1 MTNEEIKE
9 IIEKHQHWLKEDC
22 EGWEN
27 MKANLREADLRGANL
42 READLREADLR
53 GAYLRGAYLRGA
65 NLREADLREA
75 DLCGA
80 NLCGANLCGAYLCGA
95 NLCGANLCGANL
107 RGADL
112 CEANLCGA
120 NLRGAE
126 NISSVLSNA
135 STSFFAIGCPENGA
149 FTAFKKCG
157 SYIVELEVCADAK
170 RSSATSR
177 KCRVSK
183 AKVISITNL
192 DGTPTDITVVASSY
206 DHNFKY
212 TVGEIVEEPKFD
224 DNRWNECAPG
234 IHCFITR
241 NEAVNY

>member
-1 MTNEEIKE
+1 
-9 IIEKHQHWLKEDC
+9 LSV
-22 EGWEN
+22 
-27 MKANLREADLRGANL
+27 ANLSVANLSGANL
-42 READLREADLR
+42 SDADLS
-53 GAYLRGAYLRGA
+53 
-65 NLREADLREA
+65 
-75 DLCGA
+75 
-80 NLCGANLCGAYLCGA
+80 
-95 NLCGANLCGANL
+95 
-107 RGADL
+107 GADL
-112 CEANLCGA
+112 SGA
-120 NLRGAE
+120 K
-126 NISSVLSNA
+126 NISSILSNA
-135 STSFFAIGCPENGA
+135 STAFFAIGCPEKGA

-183 AKVISITNL
+183 AKVISITNF
-192 DGTPTDITVVASSY
+192 DGTPTYVTVVASDY

-212 TVGEIVEEPKFD
+212 TVGEIVEELKFD

>member
-22 EGWEN
+22 EGWED
-27 MKANLREADLRGANL
+27 MKADLCDADLRGADLCDADLRGADLCDADLRGADLCDADLHGADLRGADLRGANL
-42 READLREADLR
+42 CD
-53 GAYLRGAYLRGA
+53 
-65 NLREADLREA
+65 
-75 DLCGA
+75 A
-80 NLCGANLCGAYLCGA
+80 NLCDAK
-95 NLCGANLCGANL
+95 
-107 RGADL
+107 
-112 CEANLCGA
+112 
-120 NLRGAE
+120 
-126 NISSVLSNA
+126 NISYVLSNA
-135 STSFFAIGCPENGA
+135 CTAFFAIGCPEKGT

-157 SYIVELEVCADAK
+157 SYIVELEVCSDAK

-192 DGTPTDITVVASSY
+192 DGTPTDITVVASGY
-206 DHNFKY
+206 DNNFKY

-234 IHCFITR
+234 IHCFITSS
-241 NEAVNY
+241 

>member
-9 IIEKHQHWLKEDC
+9 IIEKHQHWIEEDC

-27 MKANLREADLRGANL
+27 MKANLCG
-42 READLREADLR
+42 ADLREANLCGADLC
-53 GAYLRGAYLRGA
+53 G
-65 NLREADLREA
+65 ADLREA
-75 DLCGA
+75 NLCEA
-80 NLCGANLCGAYLCGA
+80 NLCGADLRGA

-107 RGADL
+107 READL
-112 CEANLCGA
+112 REANLCGA
-120 NLRGAE
+120 DLREAE

-135 STSFFAIGCPENGA
+135 STAFFAIGCPEKGD

-224 DNRWNECAPG
+224 DNRWNECAHG

>member
-1 MTNEEIKE
+1 MRTITQEELDKIVE
-9 IIEKHQHWLKEDC
+9 QHQHWLKEDC
-22 EGWEN
+22 EGWED
-27 MKANLREADLRGANL
+27 MRANLRD
-42 READLREADLR
+42 
-53 GAYLRGAYLRGA
+53 
-65 NLREADLREA
+65 
-75 DLCGA
+75 A
-80 NLCGANLCGAYLCGA
+80 NLCD
-95 NLCGANLCGANL
+95 ANLCGANL
-107 RGADL
+107 RGA
-112 CEANLCGA
+112 NLRDA
-120 NLRGAE
+120 NLRGAK

-135 STSFFAIGCPENGA
+135 CTAFFAIGCPEKGA

-192 DGTPTDITVVASSY
+192 DGTPTDVTVVDSDY

-212 TVGEIVEEPKFD
+212 TVGKIVKEPKFD

>member
-9 IIEKHQHWLKEDC
+9 IIENHQHWLKEDC
-22 EGWEN
+22 EGWED
-27 MKANLREADLRGANL
+27 MK
-42 READLREADLR
+42 
-53 GAYLRGAYLRGA
+53 
-65 NLREADLREA
+65 
-75 DLCGA
+75 A
-80 NLCGANLCGAYLCGA
+80 NLCGANLCDADLRGA
-95 NLCGANLCGANL
+95 NLC
-107 RGADL
+107 
-112 CEANLCGA
+112 
-120 NLRGAE
+120 GAE
-126 NISSVLSNA
+126 NISSVLSNVRTA
-135 STSFFAIGCPENGA
+135 FFAIGCPEKGA

-157 SYIVELEVCADAK
+157 FYIVELEVCADAK

-183 AKVISITNL
+183 DKVISITNL

-206 DHNFKY
+206 DPNFKY

>member
-9 IIEKHQHWLKEDC
+9 IIEKHKHWLKEDC
-22 EGWEN
+22 EGWED
-27 MKANLREADLRGANL
+27 MKANLCGADLRGANL
-42 READLREADLR
+42 R
-53 GAYLRGAYLRGA
+53 
-65 NLREADLREA
+65 
-75 DLCGA
+75 GA
-80 NLCGANLCGAYLCGA
+80 NLCDANLCDA
-95 NLCGANLCGANL
+95 NLRGANL

-112 CEANLCGA
+112 RWA
-120 NLRGAE
+120 NLRGANLCDANLCDAK

-135 STSFFAIGCPENGA
+135 STAFFAIGCPEKGA

-183 AKVISITNL
+183 AKVISITKL
-192 DGTPTDITVVASSY
+192 DGTPTDVTVVASSF
-206 DHNFKY
+206 DPDFKY

-224 DNRWNECAPG
+224 DNRWKECAPG

>member
-27 MKANLREADLRGANL
+27 MRADLSRAYLSGANL
-42 READLREADLR
+42 SGADLSRADLSGANLN
-53 GAYLRGAYLRGA
+53 GAYLS
-65 NLREADLREA
+65 
-75 DLCGA
+75 
-80 NLCGANLCGAYLCGA
+80 
-95 NLCGANLCGANL
+95 
-107 RGADL
+107 
-112 CEANLCGA
+112 
-120 NLRGAE
+120 GAE
-126 NISSVLSNA
+126 NLDFVKYSELTA
-135 STSFFAIGCPENGA
+135 FFAIGCPEKGA

-183 AKVISITNL
+183 VKVISITNF
-192 DGTPTDITVVASSY
+192 DGTPTDVTVVASDN

-212 TVGEIVEEPKFD
+212 TVGEIVEELKFD
-224 DNRWNECAPG
+224 DNRWKECAPG

>member
-1 MTNEEIKE
+1 MTNEDIKD
-9 IIEKHQHWLKEDC
+9 IIEQHQHWIKEDC

-27 MKANLREADLRGANL
+27 MKANLFGANLFGANLFGANLCGADLR
-42 READLREADLR
+42 D
-53 GAYLRGAYLRGA
+53 
-65 NLREADLREA
+65 
-75 DLCGA
+75 A
-80 NLCGANLCGAYLCGA
+80 NLCGANLCDANLFNANLCGA
-95 NLCGANLCGANL
+95 NLCDANLRGANLRGANLCGANL
-107 RGADL
+107 RGANLFD
-112 CEANLCGA
+112 ANLCGA
-120 NLRGAE
+120 NLCDANLFDAK
-126 NISSVLSNA
+126 NISYVLSNA
-135 STSFFAIGCPENGA
+135 CTAFFAIGCPEKGV

-192 DGTPTDITVVASSY
+192 DGTPTDITVVASGY
-206 DHNFKY
+206 DHKFKY
-212 TVGEIVEEPKFD
+212 TVGKIVEEPNFD

>member
-9 IIEKHQHWLKEDC
+9 IIEKHLHWLKEDC

-27 MKANLREADLRGANL
+27 MKANLRGANL
-42 READLREADLR
+42 RE
-53 GAYLRGAYLRGA
+53 
-65 NLREADLREA
+65 
-75 DLCGA
+75 A
-80 NLCGANLCGAYLCGA
+80 NLCGANLCGADLR
-95 NLCGANLCGANL
+95 GANL
-107 RGADL
+107 R
-112 CEANLCGA
+112 EANLCGA
-120 NLRGAE
+120 NLRGANLRE
-126 NISSVLSNA
+126 ANLCGANLCGAKNISSVLSNA
-135 STSFFAIGCPENGA
+135 STAFFAIGCPEKGA

-177 KCRVSK
+177 KCRVNK

-192 DGTPTDITVVASSY
+192 DGTPTDITVVASGY
-206 DHNFKY
+206 DPNFKY

-224 DNRWNECAPG
+224 DNRWNESAPG

>member
-22 EGWEN
+22 EGWEDMN
-27 MKANLREADLRGANL
+27 ADLRGANL
-42 READLREADLR
+42 CD
-53 GAYLRGAYLRGA
+53 
-65 NLREADLREA
+65 
-75 DLCGA
+75 A
-80 NLCGANLCGAYLCGA
+80 NLC
-95 NLCGANLCGANL
+95 
-107 RGADL
+107 D
-112 CEANLCGA
+112 
-120 NLRGAE
+120 AE
-126 NISSVLSNA
+126 
-135 STSFFAIGCPENGA
+135 
-149 FTAFKKCG
+149 
-157 SYIVELEVCADAK
+157 

-192 DGTPTDITVVASSY
+192 DGTPTDVTVVASGY

>member
-1 MTNEEIKE
+1 MTQKE
-9 IIEKHQHWLKEDC
+9 LDKIVEQHQDWLKEDC
-22 EGWEN
+22 EGWED
-27 MKANLREADLRGANL
+27 MRADLRGADLSCADLRGADLRGANL
-42 READLREADLR
+42 SCAD
-53 GAYLRGAYLRGA
+53 
-65 NLREADLREA
+65 
-75 DLCGA
+75 
-80 NLCGANLCGAYLCGA
+80 
-95 NLCGANLCGANL
+95 L

-112 CEANLCGA
+112 CDAK
-120 NLRGAE
+120 
-126 NISSVLSNA
+126 NISSVLSNV
-135 STSFFAIGCPENGA
+135 STAFFAIGCPEKGG

-192 DGTPTDITVVASSY
+192 DGTPTDITVVASGY
-206 DHNFKY
+206 DPNFKY
-212 TVGEIVEEPKFD
+212 TVGQIVEEPKFD